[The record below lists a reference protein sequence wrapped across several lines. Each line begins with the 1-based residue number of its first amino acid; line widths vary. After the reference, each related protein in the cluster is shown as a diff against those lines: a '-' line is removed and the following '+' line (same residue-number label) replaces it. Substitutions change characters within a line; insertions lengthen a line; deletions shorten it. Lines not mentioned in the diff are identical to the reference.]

1 MTDRIRR
8 NVAQRL
14 SLRKPQADSLEI
26 LADILERTGLSR
38 GTDPSAALAAVQA
51 GAAERG
57 SLQIEDF
64 ERAFPSLC
72 FVLATGVGKTRL
84 MGAFIA
90 YLYLTGR
97 SRHFFVLAPNTT
109 IYEKLLG
116 DFSRHNPKYVFKG
129 IAEFAQN
136 PPLLITSDNFESG
149 VGVRFAGG
157 GSSDLFGGDVHI
169 NIFNIDKI
177 NKEEGPRGKPRMK
190 KLQETIGESYYE
202 YLSKLTDLV
211 LVMDEAHR
219 YRASAGAKAIDGLN
233 PILGLELT
241 ATPKSVGSRA
251 TEFKN
256 VIYRY
261 GLGEAMAD
269 GFVKEPAVATRA
281 NFSANGVKEEELE
294 RIKLEDAVHCHDHV
308 AVELD
313 RYHRVTGRPKV
324 YPFIL
329 VVAQETEHARRLR
342 QFIESEQ
349 FFNGRFKDKVAE
361 VHSALRGEESDG
373 AMERLVALEQD
384 GRTEIVIH
392 VNKLKE
398 GWDVTNLY
406 TIVPLRASAS
416 DILTEQTLGRGLRLP
431 YGTRVSRGDDD
442 DFAAVDRLTV
452 VAHERFD
459 ELIQRA
465 KEPDS
470 IVMKEIVI
478 GEGGDVSVEG
488 ATLVE
493 AKSMAE
499 TIIFGEAP
507 KMDGVRAEAAPAA
520 AFTKSQDRKAAE
532 LTLDVIRQYE
542 RRLGDI
548 EDLRRPEVQ
557 EKISQEVRE
566 VIRPLQGTLEGMEVA
581 PPVEE
586 IVSAVAETV
595 AERTIAIP
603 EIVILPK
610 RQVSFRFTDF
620 DLKDLSTINQ
630 GPVDEGLL
638 IQTLRTEARA
648 YLAKTASDPRE
659 ERAADYL
666 VRYLIERNEI
676 DYDAHADLLYKLA
689 GQVVGRVRSYLDR
702 DAEVENVLL
711 RNGRQLADF
720 VFQQMMQNYEETALG
735 KDDYEIRVTRGFMLL
750 QPQLLNVVRGR
761 RVRDFRQAV
770 TPVSATRKHV
780 FGGFKKCSYSLQ
792 KFDSD
797 PERRFAVL
805 IESEPSVQKWIKP
818 GKGQFRI
825 EYRSGEIYEPD
836 FVVEATDGMFICEV
850 KAQNE
855 ANDPVVLA
863 KAQAAVNWCKT
874 ASERVRS
881 GTGKQWRYLLI
892 TDDRL
897 IGSSTFAGLVS
908 SCSLSEVEPRG
919 SREDEPAPYVRAES

>member
-1 MTDRIRR
+1 MRDRILR
-8 NVAQRL
+8 NVTQRL

-26 LADILERTGLSR
+26 LAEILERTALCKGA
-38 GTDPSAALAAVQA
+38 DPAAALAAIQA
-51 GAAERG
+51 AAAERG
-57 SLQIEDF
+57 WLKIEDF

-72 FVLATGVGKTRL
+72 FALATGVGKTRL
-84 MGAFIA
+84 MGAFIS

-97 SRHFFVLAPNTT
+97 SRHFFVLAPNKT

-116 DFSRHNPKYVFKG
+116 DFSPEHPKYVFKG
-129 IAEFAQN
+129 IGEFAQN

-149 VGVRFAGG
+149 VGVRLDSGR
-157 GSSDLFGGDVHI
+157 SSVLFGGDVHI

-177 NKEEGPRGKPRMK
+177 NKEESPRGKPKMK

-211 LVMDEAHR
+211 LIMDEAHR

-241 ATPKSVGSRA
+241 ATPKSVGSNS
-251 TEFKN
+251 TPFKN

-281 NFSANGVKEEELE
+281 NFNPKDVKEEDLE
-294 RIKLEDAVHCHDHV
+294 RIKLEDAVHYHDHV

-313 RYHRVTGRPKV
+313 RYHRVTGRQKV
-324 YPFIL
+324 HPFIL
-329 VVAQETEHARRLR
+329 VVAQDTDHARRLR
-342 QFIESEQ
+342 AFIESDQ

-361 VHSALRGEESDG
+361 VHSALRGEENDE
-373 AMERLVALEQD
+373 AMERLIALERD
-384 GRTEIVIH
+384 ARTEIVIH

-431 YGTRVSRGDDD
+431 YGARVAKGDDD
-442 DFAAVDRLTV
+442 EFAAVDRLTV
-452 VAHERFD
+452 IAHERFD
-459 ELIQRA
+459 ELIQKA
-465 KEPDS
+465 KEPGS
-470 IVMKEIVI
+470 IVMKQVFI
-478 GEGGDVSVEG
+478 GDGGDVSPAG

-507 KMDGVRAEAAPAA
+507 KMDGVPPEAASAA
-520 AFTKSQDRKAAE
+520 KFTSPQERRAAE

-548 EDLRRPEVQ
+548 KDLQKPEVQ
-557 EKISQEVRE
+557 RQISADVQEL
-566 VIRPLQGTLEGMEVA
+566 IRPLQGTFEGMGEA
-581 PPVEE
+581 PRVEE
-586 IVSAVAETV
+586 IVSTVAQTV

-610 RQVSFRFTDF
+610 RQVSFTFRDF
-620 DLKDLSTINQ
+620 DLKDLSTINFRA
-630 GPVDEGLL
+630 VDEGLV
-638 IQTLRTEARA
+638 IQMLRTEARA
-648 YLAKTASDPRE
+648 YLAKTASDPKE
-659 ERAADYL
+659 ERMEDYL

-689 GQVVGRVRSYLDR
+689 GQVVGRIRSYLDG
-702 DAEVENVLL
+702 DADVENVLL

-720 VFQQMMQNYEETALG
+720 VFLQMMQHYEETPLG
-735 KDDYEIRVTRGFMLL
+735 EDDYEIRVTRGFMLL
-750 QPQLLNVVRGR
+750 QPQPLNVVPGQ
-761 RVRDFRQAV
+761 RVRDFRQTV
-770 TPVSATRKHV
+770 TPASETRKHV

-818 GKGQFRI
+818 GKGQFQI
-825 EYRSGEIYEPD
+825 EYKSGENYEPD
-836 FVVEATDGMFICEV
+836 FVVETTDRMFICEV

-855 ANDPVVLA
+855 ANDPIVLA
-863 KAQAAVNWCKT
+863 KAQAAVKWCKA
-874 ASERVRS
+874 ASQHAAES
-881 GTGKQWRYLLI
+881 KGKHWSYLLI
-892 TDDRL
+892 TEDRL
-897 IGSSTFAGLVS
+897 IGAATLSGLAA
-908 SCSLSEVEPRG
+908 SCGR
-919 SREDEPAPYVRAES
+919 